1 MNKLLNLIRC
11 IFHKKKL
18 TYSQTI
24 LQEKPRA
31 YYRLDEYLQLNETE
45 GSIAQG
51 AQAYQEWHAQ
61 VMADPEGRAEYERLH
76 KEREG

>member
-1 MNKLLNLIRC
+1 MNKLLNLIRR

-18 TYSQTI
+18 TYSQII

-45 GSIAQG
+45 GNIAHDSSG
-51 AQAYQEWHAQ
+51 NEHH
-61 VMADPEGRAEYERLH
+61 VRIRKD
-76 KEREG
+76 